1 MAAHGDREMCIT
13 VTGVAGQ
20 IHIVEVLLVLS
31 LLYST
36 AITLPEAFESVMCF

>member
-1 MAAHGDREMCIT
+1 MAAHGARKMCIT
-13 VTGVAGQ
+13 VRGVADQ
-20 IHIVEVLLVLS
+20 NHIVEVRLVLS